1 MSTLPIQTQGMGSIL
16 DAWSFACNVWVDER
30 IVYTDTGYG
39 EYIGWTGFRYQ
50 CFTNVSQWQ
59 VHAACFEGPDVAP

>member
-1 MSTLPIQTQGMGSIL
+1 MGKTEFGSCGL
-16 DAWSFACNVWVDER
+16 YER

-39 EYIGWTGFRYQ
+39 EYIGWTGFRCQ